1 MVSGQ
6 AKETRRGSERLFVGI
21 VYAVQFFFGGWFFYN
36 GLNHFAAFT
45 PPPPGSTPL
54 SRELIGALN
63 HTGLF
68 DVVKGVELVTGA
80 ALLANRFVPLA
91 TVVAFPVT
99 LAIAHVMLLNNGGV
113 VGTTVG
119 LLAIALNGL
128 IALGRLNAFLPM
140 LAWKDDGPSSAAL
153 RSLPG
158 GSVETV
164 RHESFGATLGLPL
177 HLALIVFGIGA
188 PILIEWATLGI
199 YQGVAAGNLS
209 PEEVVRAEADVPCE
223 FPQIASAGPAV
234 TVQCGDALEIF
245 RVVDGRIAERWTA
258 GRP

>member
-1 MVSGQ
+1 MASEQ
-6 AKETRRGSERLFVGI
+6 ANGTRSGSERLFVGI

-68 DVVKGVELVTGA
+68 NVVKGVELVTGA

-113 VGTTVG
+113 VG
-119 LLAIALNGL
+119 AIALNGL

-140 LAWKDDGPSSAAL
+140 LAWKDDGPSSAGL
-153 RSLPG
+153 RSL
-158 GSVETV
+158 
-164 RHESFGATLGLPL
+164 LG
-177 HLALIVFGIGA
+177 
-188 PILIEWATLGI
+188 
-199 YQGVAAGNLS
+199 
-209 PEEVVRAEADVPCE
+209 
-223 FPQIASAGPAV
+223 
-234 TVQCGDALEIF
+234 
-245 RVVDGRIAERWTA
+245 
-258 GRP
+258 